1 MPAPRSHQIN
11 PKDLPMTMTRCLLLF
26 CISLM
31 LLACQPNYSGN
42 KADREIETT
51 LSSDGKLLAVLNDI
65 GKETP
70 TLLIKWLDREEPWLK
85 VPAPKYTSSIRFGLS
100 GYGLLLTHAQP
111 GPAGASQLSRWDASR
126 PDQPSEILYQGVKVA
141 YPVEVSPGQFLVRI
155 CDSGPDDDRCI
166 GSGFIGLMWA
176 LVRNGEALPMK
187 ETSPRRLYG
196 QPNVTDGGFYWMHG
210 SDYGFPKTGEPKVH
224 AFALPGGTKP
234 EPDPGR
240 FDKSS
245 HSISCD
251 HNTQRCLMVY
261 LTDERTNQTTFVWG
275 IRVFDGASRCDMPEV
290 KGYMDEVTVTPDG
303 RAAVIPLARSKSEPR
318 HVVVVRFKP
327 GQCEPTSIQP
337 YYFNQEAEK

>member
-1 MPAPRSHQIN
+1 MPPITPHIN
-11 PKDLPMTMTRCLLLF
+11 PKDLPMTLTRRVLLF

-31 LLACQPNYSGN
+31 LLACKPNYSAT
-42 KADREIETT
+42 KAAGRIETT
-51 LSSDGKLLAVLNDI
+51 LSSDGKMLAVLTDSR
-65 GKETP
+65 KETP
-70 TLLIKWLDREEPWLK
+70 TLLIKWLDRDEPWLK
-85 VPAPKYTSSIRFGLS
+85 VPAPKYTNSIRFGLS

-126 PDQPSEILYQGVKVA
+126 PDQPSEILYQGSHVA
-141 YPVEVSPGQFLVRI
+141 YPVEVRPGQYLVNL
-155 CDSGPDDDRCI
+155 CDSAPEDDRCV
-166 GSGFIGLMWA
+166 GSGFVGFKWA
-176 LVRNGEALPMK
+176 LIRNGEALPMK

-196 QPNVTDGGFYWMHG
+196 QPNVTEGGFYWM
-210 SDYGFPKTGEPKVH
+210 YGAMETSATATEPSIH
-224 AFALPGGTKP
+224 AFALPGGIR
-234 EPDPGR
+234 PDPDPRR

-245 HSISCD
+245 HSIACD
-251 HNTQRCLMVY
+251 YKTQRCLMTY

-275 IRVFDGASRCDMPEV
+275 IRVIDGASRCELPEV

>member
-1 MPAPRSHQIN
+1 
-11 PKDLPMTMTRCLLLF
+11 MTMTRCLVLF

-31 LLACQPNYSGN
+31 LLACKPNYSAT
-42 KADREIETT
+42 KAAQRIETT
-51 LSSDGKLLAVLNDI
+51 LSSDGKLLVVLNDI

-70 TLLIKWLDREEPWLK
+70 TLLIKWLDRDEPWLK
-85 VPAPKYTSSIRFGLS
+85 VPAPKYTNSIRFGLS

-126 PDQPSEILYQGVKVA
+126 PDQPSEILYQGSQVSS
-141 YPVEVSPGQFLVRI
+141 PVEVSPGQYLVTA
-155 CDSGPDDDRCI
+155 CKYVLSDDRCT
-166 GSGFIGLMWA
+166 GRAFIGVVWA
-176 LVRNGEALPMK
+176 LIRNGEAFWMG
-187 ETSPRRLYG
+187 ETSPRSMYR
-196 QPNVTDGGFYWMHG
+196 QPNVTEGGFYWM
-210 SDYGFPKTGEPKVH
+210 YGAMETSATATEPSIH

-245 HSISCD
+245 HSIACD
-251 HNTQRCLMVY
+251 YKTQRCLMVY

-275 IRVFDGASRCDMPEV
+275 IRIFDGASRCDMPEV